1 MPTLDWIGKSKVIN
15 HHQEVPFRV
24 LERRYSYDADGQHE
38 ADNGSENMIIRG
50 DNLEALKAL
59 LPRYEGK
66 VKCIYIDPPYNTGNE
81 GWVYNDNVNDPKIRK
96 WLGEVVGKE
105 GEDLTR
111 HDKWL
116 CMMYPRLKM
125 LHKLLSEEGVI
136 FISIDDTEY
145 ANLKA
150 VCDEI
155 FGNNCFVS
163 NISWQRTYST
173 RNDSKGIVNEVEHI
187 LCYSKQ
193 PGWQPNKLPRTAE
206 MDSKYKNPDNDYTLW
221 RTDNAFAPGAATHQG
236 MVYAI
241 QHPFTG
247 KMLYPSNGACW
258 RYQQDTMLEIM
269 NGWTDYE
276 LCDIEDAEKRATICG
291 VPVSDVRA
299 GVKAIVLSKPL
310 EEAAADARHV
320 LKRGQWPRFFFTKGG
335 AGGIARKTYLENVG
349 GRLPTNFWPHAET
362 GHTDEA
368 KKEMLAI
375 FDGHATF
382 DTPKPS
388 RLIEFV
394 LRIAADH
401 DALILDSFAGSGTTA
416 HAVLNMNKADG
427 GHRRFI
433 LVEMMDYADSITAER
448 VKRVMS
454 GYGSGKSAVPG
465 TGGDFSFYD
474 LGEALMIGGELNEA
488 VGIEK
493 IREYIWYTET
503 RQPLPACTTEHPYLL
518 GNNNGNAW
526 YFYYEPEKITV
537 LDYAFLATIKEKADS
552 YIIYADRCAI
562 PDSKLSELGI
572 VFKKIP
578 RDITRL

>member
-24 LERRYSYDADGQHE
+24 LERRYSYDAEGQHE

-116 CMMYPRLKM
+116 CMIYPRLK
-125 LHKLLSEEGVI
+125 LLQKLLADDGVI
-136 FISIDDTEY
+136 LISIDDTEY

-150 VCDEI
+150 ICDEI
-155 FGNNCFVS
+155 FGANCFVS

-193 PGWQPNKLPRTAE
+193 PDWQPNKLPRTAE
-206 MDSKYKNPDNDYTLW
+206 MDSKYKNPDNDTMPW
-221 RTDNAFAPGAATHQG
+221 TSSDAFAADASTHQG

-247 KMLYPSNGACW
+247 KMIYPYNGAHW
-258 RYQQDTMLEIM
+258 RYSQDEMLSHM
-269 NGWTDYE
+269 SGWTDYE
-276 LCDIEDAEKRATICG
+276 LRDLDDAKERALICG
-291 VPVSDVRA
+291 VSEQDVRC
-299 GVKAIVLSKPL
+299 GVKAIVLSKDL
-310 EEAAADARHV
+310 IFAKADAEAV
-320 LKRGQWPRFFFTKGG
+320 LTRGQWPKFYFTNNGKGG
-335 AGGIARKTYLENVG
+335 IRRKTYLNSVEG
-349 GRLPTNFWPHAET
+349 KPPTNLWLYEDV

-368 KKEMLAI
+368 KKELISI
-375 FDGHATF
+375 FNGRAPF
-382 DTPKPS
+382 DTPKPT
-388 RLIEFV
+388 RLIERV
-394 LRIAADH
+394 LQIVGDK
-401 DALILDSFAGSGTTA
+401 DAIVLDSFAGSGTTA
-416 HAVLNMNKADG
+416 HAVLNMNMADG

-448 VKRVMS
+448 VKRVIS
-454 GYGSGKSAVPG
+454 GYGSGKNAVPG

-474 LGEALMIGGELNEA
+474 LGEPLMIGGELNEA
-488 VGIEK
+488 IGTEK
-493 IREYIWYTET
+493 IREHIWYTET
-503 RQPLPACTTEHPYLL
+503 RQSLPAHTPEHPYLL

-526 YFYYEPEKITV
+526 YFYYEPDKVTV
-537 LDYAFLATIKEKADS
+537 LDYEFLATIKEKADS
-552 YIIYADRCAI
+552 YTIYADRCAI